1 MASGNHN
8 HQILSGVV
16 FVGKLFEI
24 RSTVA
29 LNRID
34 VAFGIPQNAFFAE
47 RGVFVEKLHLSFYQ
61 RSQVTGMFHDVE
73 RGGLNQ
79 IASQMRSLDQ
89 VCHLRHG
96 HLQFFFFTSGEKA
109 GDGSAVNGLHP
120 ANLFH
125 EHVFVQSGNSE
136 FRFIDMTYVYGY
148 RY

>member
-1 MASGNHN
+1 
-8 HQILSGVV
+8 
-16 FVGKLFEI
+16 
-24 RSTVA
+24 
-29 LNRID
+29 
-34 VAFGIPQNAFFAE
+34 
-47 RGVFVEKLHLSFYQ
+47 
-61 RSQVTGMFHDVE
+61 MFHDVE

-79 IASQMRSLDQ
+79 IASQMRSFDQ

-136 FRFIDMTYVYGY
+136 FRLIDMTYVYGY